1 MRGKCR
7 KGYYSDNEINN
18 IMTYDYKTLLRLDSP
33 LMSIQTQTFW
43 FNSGWQMFLKASLK
57 IWWTGKNENIQNWHP
72 FDQETTYSVRWVSLL
87 INTTYF
93 YKDAS

>member
-1 MRGKCR
+1 
-7 KGYYSDNEINN
+7 
-18 IMTYDYKTLLRLDSP
+18 
-33 LMSIQTQTFW
+33 
-43 FNSGWQMFLKASLK
+43 MFLKASLK
-57 IWWTGKNENIQNWHP
+57 IWWTGKNENIQNGHP